1 MKIAAASSST
11 ILCCVG
17 VHVLLLALIFKVLHR
32 LWWTPTR
39 FQKLMASQGIRGPSY
54 KLIHGNTKEINNMKI
69 QAMSRPRNL
78 SHDIVSAVHP
88 HIHSWTNIYGKNYLQ
103 WHGTQAQLVITEPE
117 LCREILNDKEKAY
130 PKMEPIPFIK
140 KLFGEG
146 LGTRTKS
153 DEKWAQLRRIS
164 NHSFLGESSLKNK
177 IPATIDS
184 AGTMLQRWKNHEGK
198 EIEVYEEFR
207 LLTAE
212 VISRTA
218 FGSSYLEG
226 QHIFDMLMK
235 FYFLISKNL
244 FTIRLPTF
252 ISKVYKT
259 KDETEAEKLDQGI
272 RDSILKIIKEREA
285 KAMKTGE
292 EGNFG
297 QDFLG
302 MLLKAHHD
310 ADVNQ
315 RITVEEL
322 IDECKTLYFAGQDST
337 ASLLAWTILLLALH
351 TDWQDEAQKEVLQVF
366 GKQNQPNHDGI
377 AKLKTLS
384 MIINE
389 SLRLYPPLVTVSGR
403 TADREVRVGKL
414 TIDPAANLE
423 LLIKPL
429 SLHHD
434 PDFWGQDVH
443 LFKPE
448 RFADGVAKATNNNLA
463 GFLPF
468 GTGRRM
474 CVGSDFAVTEAK
486 VVLSMILQRYSF
498 TLSPTYVHSPYE
510 ALTLCPQHGVQVML
524 HSL

>member
-1 MKIAAASSST
+1 MISIAVVSPSI
-11 ILCCVG
+11 ILCGTG
-17 VHVLLLALIFKVLHR
+17 VVSLLALIFKLLHR

-39 FQKLMASQGIRGPSY
+39 IQKLMAAQGIRGPSY
-54 KLIHGNTKEINNMKI
+54 RVIHGNTKEINNMKT

-78 SHDIVSAVHP
+78 THDIVSGVHP

-103 WHGTQAQLVITEPE
+103 WHGSQAQLVITEPE
-117 LCREILNDKEKAY
+117 LCREILNDKERAY
-130 PKMEPIPFIK
+130 PKMEPIHFIK

-153 DEKWAQLRRIS
+153 DEKWAQLRKIS
-164 NHSFLGESSLKNK
+164 NHAFLGESLKNK

-226 QHIFDMLMK
+226 QHIFEMLMK

-244 FTIRLPTF
+244 FTIRLPSV

-259 KDETEAEKLDQGI
+259 KDETEAEKLDLGI
-272 RDSILKIIKEREA
+272 RDSIVKIIQEREA
-285 KAMKTGE
+285 KAMRTGE

-297 QDFLG
+297 DDFLG
-302 MLLKAHHD
+302 LLLKAHHD
-310 ADVNQ
+310 ADVDE

-351 TDWQDEAQKEVLQVF
+351 TDWQDEARKEVLQVF
-366 GKQNQPNHDGI
+366 GKQNRPNHDGI

-403 TADREVRVGKL
+403 TANREVRLGKL
-414 TIDPAANLE
+414 TIDPASNLE

-434 PDFWGQDVH
+434 PDFWGKDVH

-448 RFADGVAKATNNNLA
+448 RFADGVGNATNNNLA

-474 CVGSDFAVTEAK
+474 CVGFDFATTEAK

-510 ALTLCPQHGVQVML
+510 ALTLCPQHGVQVVL